1 MKKCSMR
8 QKTGSAPLWT
18 IFIAIL
24 LISFSLLI
32 YTSMSLR
39 SNYIQAQTELERAAN
54 VSINVNMQNQS
65 VRDIQMKPDLTS
77 VRTSLEQNLA
87 DLGYE
92 KISNTSWRMEKDDKT
107 IYSLNNFQLIQDEDQ
122 ILLQGEFEISL
133 LAGDIASV
141 TLPIETKVQAIFI
154 DY

>member
-1 MKKCSMR
+1 MRKYRIR

-32 YTSMSLR
+32 YTTMSLR
-39 SNYIQAQTELERAAN
+39 SNYLQAQTELERAAN
-54 VSINVNMQNQS
+54 ISIDINLQNQS

-77 VRTSLEQNLA
+77 VKSSLEQNLA

-92 KISNTSWRMEKDDKT
+92 KVSDSNWRMTKADKT
-107 IYSLNNFQLIQDEDQ
+107 IYLLKDLQLIQDQDQ
-122 ILLQGEFEISL
+122 TQIQGELEISL
-133 LAGDIASV
+133 LAGDIATV
-141 TLPIETKVQAIFI
+141 TIPIETKVQAIFI
-154 DY
+154 EY

>member
-1 MKKCSMR
+1 MKKLNLR

-32 YTSMSLR
+32 YTAMSLR
-39 SNYIQAQTELERAAN
+39 INYIQAQTELERAAN
-54 VSINVNMQNQS
+54 VSININLQNQS
-65 VRDIQMKPDLTS
+65 VRDIQMQPDMSS
-77 VRTSLEQNLA
+77 VKLSLEQNLV

-92 KISNTSWRMEKDDKT
+92 KVSDTSWRMKKADKI
-107 IYSLNNFQLIQDEDQ
+107 IYLLQNLQLIQGQDQ
-122 ILLQGEFEISL
+122 ILLQGELEISL
-133 LAGDIASV
+133 LAGDMATV
-141 TLPIETKVQAIFI
+141 TLPIETKVQTLFI

>member
-1 MKKCSMR
+1 MKKYSMK

-32 YTSMSLR
+32 YTAMSLR

-54 VSINVNMQNQS
+54 VSININLQNQS
-65 VRDIQMKPDLTS
+65 VRDIQMKPDLSS
-77 VRTSLEQNLA
+77 VRSSLEQNLI
-87 DLGYE
+87 DLGYI
-92 KISNTSWRMEKDDKT
+92 KQDNNTWLRKNDHKT
-107 IYSLNNFQLIQDEDQ
+107 IYTLENLTLGEDGDQVVLSGELN
-122 ILLQGEFEISL
+122 ISL
-133 LAGDIASV
+133 LAGNVASIKI
-141 TLPIETKVQAIFI
+141 PISTKVQAIFI

>member
-1 MKKCSMR
+1 MKKNSIR

-32 YTSMSLR
+32 YTTMSLR
-39 SNYIQAQTELERAAN
+39 SNYLQAQTELERAAN
-54 VSINVNMQNQS
+54 ISIDINLQNQS

-77 VRTSLEQNLA
+77 VKSSLEQNLA

-92 KISNTSWRMEKDDKT
+92 KVSDSNWRMTKADKT
-107 IYSLNNFQLIQDEDQ
+107 IYLLKDLQLIQDQDQ
-122 ILLQGEFEISL
+122 TQIQGELEISL
-133 LAGDIASV
+133 LAGDMATV
-141 TLPIETKVQAIFI
+141 TIPIETKVQALFI
-154 DY
+154 EY

>member
-1 MKKCSMR
+1 MKKNRIR

-32 YTSMSLR
+32 YTAMSLR
-39 SNYIQAQTELERAAN
+39 SNYLQAQTELERAAN

-65 VRDIQMKPDLTS
+65 VRDIQITPDLP
-77 VRTSLEQNLA
+77 RIKASLEQNLV

-92 KISNTSWRMEKDDKT
+92 KLSDTSWRMKKADKT
-107 IYSLNNFQLIQDEDQ
+107 IYSLTNLQLIQEQDQ
-122 ILLQGEFEISL
+122 IHLWGELEISL
-133 LAGDIASV
+133 LAGDMATV
-141 TLPIETKVQAIFI
+141 TIPIETKVQAIFI
-154 DY
+154 EY

>member
-1 MKKCSMR
+1 MKKLNLR

-32 YTSMSLR
+32 YTAMSLR
-39 SNYIQAQTELERAAN
+39 INYIQAQTELERAAN
-54 VSINVNMQNQS
+54 VSININLQNQS
-65 VRDIQMKPDLTS
+65 VRDIQMQPDMSS
-77 VRTSLEQNLA
+77 VKLSLEQNLV

-92 KISNTSWRMEKDDKT
+92 KVSDTSWRMKKADKI
-107 IYSLNNFQLIQDEDQ
+107 IYLLQNLQLIQGQDQ
-122 ILLQGEFEISL
+122 ILLQGELEISL
-133 LAGDIASV
+133 LAGDMATV
-141 TLPIETKVQAIFI
+141 TLPIETKVQALFI

>member
-1 MKKCSMR
+1 MKKNRIR

-32 YTSMSLR
+32 YTAMSLR
-39 SNYIQAQTELERAAN
+39 SNYLQAQTELERAAN

-65 VRDIQMKPDLTS
+65 VRDIQITPDLP
-77 VRTSLEQNLA
+77 RIKASLEQNLV

-92 KISNTSWRMEKDDKT
+92 KLSDTSWRMKKADKT
-107 IYSLNNFQLIQDEDQ
+107 IYSLTNLQLIQEQDQ
-122 ILLQGEFEISL
+122 IHLWGELEISL
-133 LAGDIASV
+133 LAGDMATV
-141 TLPIETKVQAIFI
+141 TIPIETKVQAIFI